1 MFYVTILFCAVIG
14 AMTHG
19 PVGVLAGAVI
29 GFLIAK
35 IDGFI
40 SAIGKTDDPEANLI
54 FIKRLIIAA
63 CIVLAY
69 ALFEG
74 ARRQTLG

>member
-35 IDGFI
+35 IDRFI
-40 SAIGKTDDPEANLI
+40 SAIGQTDDPEAHLI
-54 FIKRLIIAA
+54 FIKRLVIAA
-63 CIVLAY
+63 GIVLAY

>member
-1 MFYVTILFCAVIG
+1 MFYITILVCALVG

-35 IDGFI
+35 IDGVI
-40 SAIGKTDDPEANLI
+40 VAIGKTDEPISYDL
-54 FIKRLIIAA
+54 FVKRAVIMICICIGYGIYKAA
-63 CIVLAY
+63 T
-69 ALFEG
+69 
-74 ARRQTLG
+74 Q